1 MSGHHGITPHKSF
14 FESKSIKSETDKF
27 GINVLNLKCIDKA
40 TKADKENKLDV
51 WARLFKAQTWE
62 EIKVIA
68 ENYDFAREAAN
79 SIYAVSADEAIRLQC
94 EARERYERDWA
105 SSYETGR
112 REGVQ
117 QEQANTD
124 RERKR
129 ADEEKKRADEAESK
143 LKLHEEENKALREE
157 IERLKAL
164 AN

>member
-1 MSGHHGITPHKSF
+1 MSNTNAKREITF
-14 FESKSIKSETDKF
+14 VYTDKF

-40 TKADKENKLDV
+40 TKSDKENRLDL
-51 WARLFKAQTWE
+51 WARLFKARTWE

-105 SSYETGR
+105 SSYESGR
-112 REGVQ
+112 REGVE
-117 QEQANTD
+117 QEKINT
-124 RERKR
+124 ER
-129 ADEEKKRADEAESK
+129 EKKRADEAEIK
-143 LKLHEEENKALREE
+143 LDEALKE
-157 IERLKAL
+157 IERLKAA